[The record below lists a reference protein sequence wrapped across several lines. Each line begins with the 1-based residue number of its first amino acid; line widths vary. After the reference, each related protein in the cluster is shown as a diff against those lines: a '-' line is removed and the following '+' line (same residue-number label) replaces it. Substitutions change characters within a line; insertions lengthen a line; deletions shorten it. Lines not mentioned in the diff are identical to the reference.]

1 MPIKVPRA
9 GAILM
14 KQKKLSQSSIDSIFS
29 IAKNPC
35 DALLKLYRASVPDF
49 DKATQ
54 LLGFPTVS
62 YNTAIYI
69 IDKLNALPHST
80 SSDASLLWLNQGFSS
95 KANMKDW
102 TADLTTLKLIFN

>member
-9 GAILM
+9 GAIFM
-14 KQKKLSQSSIDSIFS
+14 KQKKLTQSSIDSIFS

-69 IDKLNALPHST
+69 IDKLNALPNEKHT
-80 SSDASLLWLNQGFSS
+80 DPSLLWLNKGFSS
-95 KANMKDW
+95 NKNMKDW
-102 TADLTTLKLIFN
+102 TVDLTTLKLIIN